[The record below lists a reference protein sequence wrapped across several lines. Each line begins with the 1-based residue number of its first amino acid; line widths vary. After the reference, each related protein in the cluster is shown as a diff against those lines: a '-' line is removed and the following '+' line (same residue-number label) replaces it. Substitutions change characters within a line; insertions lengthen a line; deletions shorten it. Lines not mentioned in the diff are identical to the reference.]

1 MVFIFTNIVKQ
12 MKAKI
17 LILTIITTLFSCS
30 ENKNNEICLKYS
42 TSFINTET
50 QRLVNKIN
58 EYYNLNP
65 TDKKGI
71 VFKNKLDKIEAGY
84 EKLSNT
90 IKSSDNIELNR
101 IALKGF
107 CLLVK
112 NYLVGNK
119 YADSLQLL
127 VLNTNQEILNIAS
140 LIRYEALNN
149 LVSDFFSAIDVIY
162 DFDYN
167 YYAIADTIKLSE
179 VFKGFISYEFSST
192 RNNEYKDYEILSTK
206 RNGKAIEKLDIQLA
220 PNNRLF
226 IVKPEQ
232 IGNYE
237 INLEFNRA
245 SYSQPYKKAYP
256 LQIKFVVVE

>member
-1 MVFIFTNIVKQ
+1 
-12 MKAKI
+12 MKTKL
-17 LILTIITTLFSCS
+17 LILTILITTLFSCS
-30 ENKNNEICLKYS
+30 ENKNNEMCLKYS
-42 TSFINTET
+42 TSFINKET
-50 QRLVNKIN
+50 QRLVNQIN
-58 EYYNLNP
+58 DYYNLNP
-65 TDKKGI
+65 VDKKGI
-71 VFKNKLDKIEAGY
+71 VFKNRLVMIEYGY

-101 IALKGF
+101 IALEGF

-112 NYLVGNK
+112 NYLVGNI

-127 VLNTNQEILNIAS
+127 VLNTNEEILNIAS

-149 LVSDFFSAIDVIY
+149 LVRDFFKTLDNIY

-179 VFKGFISYEFSST
+179 AFKGFVTYEISRT
-192 RNNEYKDYEILSTK
+192 RNNEYKDYKILSTK

-226 IVKPEQ
+226 IIKPEQ

-237 INLEFNRA
+237 INLE
-245 SYSQPYKKAYP
+245 YSRTSNLQPYLKSYP

>member
-1 MVFIFTNIVKQ
+1 

-17 LILTIITTLFSCS
+17 LSLTIIISTLFSCS
-30 ENKNNEICLKYS
+30 ENKNNEMCLKYS
-42 TSFINTET
+42 TSFINKET
-50 QRLVNKIN
+50 QRLVSQIN
-58 EYYNLNP
+58 DYYNLNP
-65 TDKKGI
+65 ADKKGI
-71 VFKNKLDKIEAGY
+71 VFKNRLVMIEYGY

-90 IKSSDNIELNR
+90 IKLSDNIEMKR
-101 IALKGF
+101 IALEGF

-112 NYLVGNK
+112 NYLVEDK

-127 VLNTNQEILNIAS
+127 VLNTNEEILNIAS

-149 LVSDFFSAIDVIY
+149 LVRDFFKTLDNIY

-179 VFKGFISYEFSST
+179 TFKGFVTYELSST
-192 RNNEYKDYEILSTK
+192 RNAEYKDYKILSTK
-206 RNGKAIEKLDIQLA
+206 RNGKAIEKLYIKLA

-226 IVKPEQ
+226 IIKPEQ

-237 INLEFNRA
+237 INLEYSRA
-245 SYSQPYKKAYP
+245 SNLQPYTKSYP

>member
-1 MVFIFTNIVKQ
+1 
-12 MKAKI
+12 MKTKI

-30 ENKNNEICLKYS
+30 ENKKNEMCLKYS
-42 TSFINTET
+42 TSFINKET

-58 EYYNLNP
+58 DYYNLNP
-65 TDKKGI
+65 TDQNGPK
-71 VFKNKLDKIEAGY
+71 FKNKLEIIEYGY

-101 IALKGF
+101 IALEGF

-112 NYLVGNK
+112 NYLVENK

-127 VLNTNQEILNIAS
+127 VLNTNEEILNIAS

-149 LVSDFFSAIDVIY
+149 LVRDFFKTLDVFY
-162 DFDYN
+162 SLNYN

-179 VFKGFISYEFSST
+179 TFKGFVTYELSST
-192 RNNEYKDYEILSTK
+192 RNNEYKDYKILSTK

-226 IVKPEQ
+226 IIKPEQ

-237 INLEFNRA
+237 INLQYSRA
-245 SYSQPYKKAYP
+245 SNLHPYLKAYP

>member
-1 MVFIFTNIVKQ
+1 MN
-12 MKAKI
+12 AKI
-17 LILTIITTLFSCS
+17 LFLTLIITTLFSCS
-30 ENKNNEICLKYS
+30 ENKKNEMCLKYS
-42 TSFINTET
+42 TSFINKET

-58 EYYNLNP
+58 DYNNLNP
-65 TDKKGI
+65 TDPKGI
-71 VFKNKLDKIEAGY
+71 ECKNKLAKIEYGY

-101 IALKGF
+101 IALEGF
-107 CLLVK
+107 CLLLK

-127 VLNTNQEILNIAS
+127 VLNTDQEILNIAS

-149 LVSDFFSAIDVIY
+149 LVRDFFKTLDIIY
-162 DFDYN
+162 DLDYN

-179 VFKGFISYEFSST
+179 AFKGFVTYELSST
-192 RNNEYKDYEILSTK
+192 RNAEYKDYKILSTK
-206 RNGKAIEKLDIQLA
+206 RNGKTIEKLDIQLA

-226 IVKPEQ
+226 IIKPEQ

-237 INLEFNRA
+237 INLEYCRSSNF
-245 SYSQPYKKAYP
+245 QPYKESYP